1 MTREQLERRLALLH
15 QEFQD
20 GQKQS
25 SELETRLSTLRGTL
39 QRIEGAIHV
48 LEQLLAEDAAQP
60 VR

>member
-1 MTREQLERRLALLH
+1 MTREQLERRLALLR

-20 GQKQS
+20 GQKQA
-25 SELETRLSTLRGTL
+25 SELETRLATLQTSM

-48 LEQLLAEDAAQP
+48 LEQLLAEDAVPP